1 MPLCNNRSWL
11 VESFSCAAFKKHS
24 QSVIWWPLLVQGISQ
39 LEYVNLPRTVHW
51 GTFSSYSCFQ
61 QCSTVEV
68 LWYLWAMHNCFKWHL
83 LWFCFLCFP
92 SINSKATQRTQMI
105 NIGAR
110 NVKSLSQG
118 WKNWSIINIFHLIR
132 KVRKMSHRWTPTML
146 VCYNSSN
153 CFCSCRSWANSN
165 NTTTTRQFYLH
176 RWSMWSI
183 VCVL

>member
-1 MPLCNNRSWL
+1 MPLCNDRSWL
-11 VESFSCAAFKKHS
+11 VESLSCATFKNHS
-24 QSVIWWPLLVQGISQ
+24 QTVIWWPLFVQGISQ
-39 LEYVNLPRTVHW
+39 LEYDGSFGGVFKDN
-51 GTFSSYSCFQ
+51 CFQ
-61 QCSTVEV
+61 QLSAVKV
-68 LWYLWAMHNCFKWHL
+68 LWYAASLSHAVSSVVVLFQS
-83 LWFCFLCFP
+83 FL
-92 SINSKATQRTQMI
+92 SIHSKAIQRTQMI

-110 NVKSLSQG
+110 NVKNLSQG